1 MERRA
6 IVKVVLVGLLVVS
19 FVMPVQAAS
28 QSRSRRGGI
37 YGDWQIKMKFG
48 ERDFESILTFSRNQ
62 ERQYTGY

>member
-28 QSRSRRGGI
+28 QSRSRRDGI